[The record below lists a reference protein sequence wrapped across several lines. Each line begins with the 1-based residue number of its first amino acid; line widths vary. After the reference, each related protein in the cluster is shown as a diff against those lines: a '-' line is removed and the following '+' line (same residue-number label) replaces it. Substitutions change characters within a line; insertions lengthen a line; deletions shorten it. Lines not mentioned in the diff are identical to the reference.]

1 MFVGDY
7 CREQSPF
14 VRIVCM
20 RERERE
26 KERRD
31 VKVGRNTKE
40 YLLGDKRF
48 SQGLKLRSITKSK
61 LVNIE
66 KIEY

>member
-1 MFVGDY
+1 
-7 CREQSPF
+7 
-14 VRIVCM
+14 M

-40 YLLGDKRF
+40 YLLGEKRF
-48 SQGLKLRSITKSK
+48 SQGLKLQSFTKSK
-61 LVNIE
+61 
-66 KIEY
+66 